1 MTRDP
6 LSPGRLAQ
14 LACLLE
20 VTARKPGNVHRFRDF
35 DDVSYFDFVL
45 SASAIA
51 DPLDRVRV
59 LGVGEAVLRA
69 VEATRRL
76 VASNTNLG
84 MILLLAPLAGV
95 AADEPLATGV
105 LPVLRETTRDDAR
118 WVYRA
123 IRLAMPGGL
132 GVVEAEDVAGEP
144 TVTLL
149 ESMRLAA
156 GRDLVARQYANG
168 YLEVFRVAL
177 PALRSSLGEGRPL
190 ETAIIASALALL
202 AGHPDTL
209 IARKRGAVEAHEAS
223 RRAAEVLALGWPD
236 APAGVSLLE
245 DFDLWLRAEGH
256 SRNPGATADL
266 VTAALFAALR
276 DGIIPLPMAA
286 GPSGW
291 SGGDAVGLRPAECPR
306 LPP

>member
-51 DPLDRVRV
+51 DPLDHVRV
-59 LGVGEAVLRA
+59 IGVGEAVLRA

-76 VASNTNLG
+76 VATNTNLG

-95 AADEPLATGV
+95 AADEPLTTGV

-132 GVVEAEDVAGEP
+132 GVVDAEDVVGEP

-190 ETAIIASALALL
+190 ETAIVASALALL

-209 IARKRGAVEAHEAS
+209 IARKRGVVEAHEAS
-223 RRAAEVLALGWPD
+223 RRAAEVLALGWPV
-236 APAGVSLLE
+236 APAGLALLE

-276 DGIIPLPMAA
+276 DGTIPLPMAA

-291 SGGDAVGLRPAECPR
+291 SGT
-306 LPP
+306 

>member
-1 MTRDP
+1 MTPAREF

-20 VTARKPGNVHRFRDF
+20 ATARKPGNVHRFRDF
-35 DDVSYFDFVL
+35 DDVSYLDFVL
-45 SASAIA
+45 SASAIV
-51 DPLDRVRV
+51 DPLDRARE
-59 LGVGEAVLRA
+59 LGIGEAVLGA

-84 MILLLAPLAGV
+84 MILLMAPLAGV
-95 AADEPLATGV
+95 AAGEPLATGV

-118 WVYRA
+118 RVYRA
-123 IRLAMPGGL
+123 IRLARPGGL
-132 GVVEAEDVAGEP
+132 GVADAEDVSGEP

-149 ESMRLAA
+149 AAMRLAA

-168 YLEVFRVAL
+168 YHEVFGVAL
-177 PALRSSLGEGRPL
+177 PALRRSLGEGRPL
-190 ETAIIASALALL
+190 ETAIVAAALALL

-209 IARKRGAVEAHEAS
+209 IARKRGANEAHEAS
-223 RRAAEVLALGWPD
+223 RRASEVLALGWPD
-236 APAGVSLLE
+236 APAGLSLLV

-276 DGIIPLPMAA
+276 DGTIPLPLAA

-291 SGGDAVGLRPAECPR
+291 SGA
-306 LPP
+306 